1 MIQSDTDRNIRLTNI
16 DGDQVTVEGIYSEEA
31 NKEIEEFMKSPKNLL
46 GLDGSR
52 VRTTEKEAIQT
63 MYNLTKVLDADKD
76 KITDPVF

>member
-1 MIQSDTDRNIRLTNI
+1 MN
-16 DGDQVTVEGIYSEEA
+16 
-31 NKEIEEFMKSPKNLL
+31 SPKNLL